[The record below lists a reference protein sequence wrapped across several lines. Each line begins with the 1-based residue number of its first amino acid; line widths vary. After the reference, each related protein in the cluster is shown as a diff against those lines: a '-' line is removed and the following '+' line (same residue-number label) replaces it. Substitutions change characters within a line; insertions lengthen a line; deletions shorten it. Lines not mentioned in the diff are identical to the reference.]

1 MKKNGTNTILNW
13 ALLAGALF
21 LLVASVRYYN
31 KSGEARS
38 YQALIAQFNALQNT
52 EAVLKGLVAD
62 SIEYAKT
69 HPAIN
74 PVLDPIIGKQPAA
87 APAPAKAK

>member
-1 MKKNGTNTILNW
+1 MKKTGSNPLLSW
-13 ALLAGALF
+13 ALFAAALF
-21 LLVASVRYYN
+21 LVVAAVRYYN
-31 KSGEARS
+31 KSGEARN
-38 YQALIAQFNALQNT
+38 YQSLIAQFNALQNT

-74 PVLDPIIGKQPAA
+74 PVLDPIIGKAPA